1 MSRPFLSHVITDDSA
16 LGGKEIERSL
26 VFNSGS
32 NTYLSRTP
40 SSAGNQKK
48 WTFSCWIKRSELG
61 GSSFNAGEMRIFGAN
76 TNASHIYIQG
86 GETLTWDMSDG
97 SGTDA
102 SLVTNRFLRDH
113 INWFHLVCALDT
125 DESTANNRMR
135 MYINGVEETAFNTRT
150 NPSQGFSTNRM
161 NGNNLHTLGR
171 RTSAQGSDGM
181 KFDGYMAEINFIDGQ
196 QYDPSYFGYT
206 EPQTGIW
213 RPKRYEGAYG
223 QNGFHLDFS
232 DNTST
237 TTIAYDKSGNGNHW
251 TPNDFVTGDALLDTP
266 TNNFA
271 TLVMTGTGFSSG
283 AGFNEGNRKFTTGS
297 TSSAR
302 NLDRQA
308 ISSYTFNKGKWY
320 AEIRTDSGN
329 YANKFIGVGP
339 WQLMVNPES
348 NNNKYC
354 YIYTGDG
361 NRYLRTAGSESQAT
375 YGGPSGGSN
384 GDIIGIF
391 IDMDASTPRVYFS
404 ENGQWANGSGAW
416 NQANPSAY
424 IELGGNFFTEDMDR
438 NLVGYC
444 GFLISSASGSLNQ
457 VMIANFGQDST
468 FAGTTTAGGFKDS
481 SGIGDFK
488 YAVPSGALALC
499 SKNLIRLN
507 KERGTACKIINPK
520 RHFDVLTY
528 TGDGQSGRKVSGLQ
542 FRPDFLWIKRRD
554 SGANHGLYDVVRG
567 HRQRLVSDTENVE
580 DTNLPHLNSFDSDGF
595 TLGSDT
601 YQNGNGQTFVAWAW
615 KAGGA
620 AVTNNDGTIATSIS
634 ASQEAGFSIVTWSGN
649 GSAGATLGHGLGKK
663 PKMIIVK
670 RRAGGNQDWFMD
682 VGEIENQRGGRYWRL
697 RSSVSPQTDTNVF
710 PATAPTSTVFSVG
723 ADAGVN
729 ASGSTYVAYVWT
741 DIPGYSAFGTYRGNG
756 DTDGQYITTGFKPRF
771 VMTKRSA
778 LDGWSMWDSQRSGG
792 HNLIHNRNAAG
803 YSDAESTGIS
813 NGTSLVDFYGNGFKW
828 RGQSNDTNGDGDNYV
843 YMCFAEESF
852 TTPYFAA
859 PTGR

>member
-1 MSRPFLSHVITDDSA
+1 
-16 LGGKEIERSL
+16 
-26 VFNSGS
+26 
-32 NTYLSRTP
+32 
-40 SSAGNQKK
+40 
-48 WTFSCWIKRSELG
+48 
-61 GSSFNAGEMRIFGAN
+61 
-76 TNASHIYIQG
+76 
-86 GETLTWDMSDG
+86 
-97 SGTDA
+97 
-102 SLVTNRFLRDH
+102 
-113 INWFHLVCALDT
+113 
-125 DESTANNRMR
+125 
-135 MYINGVEETAFNTRT
+135 
-150 NPSQGFSTNRM
+150 
-161 NGNNLHTLGR
+161 
-171 RTSAQGSDGM
+171 
-181 KFDGYMAEINFIDGQ
+181 
-196 QYDPSYFGYT
+196 
-206 EPQTGIW
+206 
-213 RPKRYEGAYG
+213 
-223 QNGFHLDFS
+223 
-232 DNTST
+232 
-237 TTIAYDKSGNGNHW
+237 
-251 TPNDFVTGDALLDTP
+251 
-266 TNNFA
+266 
-271 TLVMTGTGFSSG
+271 
-283 AGFNEGNRKFTTGS
+283 
-297 TSSAR
+297 
-302 NLDRQA
+302 
-308 ISSYTFNKGKWY
+308 
-320 AEIRTDSGN
+320 
-329 YANKFIGVGP
+329 
-339 WQLMVNPES
+339 MVNPES

>member
-1 MSRPFLSHVITDDSA
+1 MARAFAPHLITDDRV

-26 VFNSGS
+26 VFNAGS
-32 NTYLSRTP
+32 NTYLTRDHSV
-40 SSAGNQKK
+40 AGNKK
-48 WTFSCWIKRSELG
+48 QWTFSCWIKRSELG
-61 GSSFNAGEMRIFGAN
+61 GSGFNAGEMRIFGGD

-97 SGTDA
+97 TGTDA

-113 INWFHLVCALDT
+113 LNWFHLVCALDT

-135 MYINGVEETAFNTRT
+135 MYINGVEETAFNTRS

-161 NGNNLHTLGR
+161 NNDGIHSLGR

-181 KFDGYMAEINFIDGQ
+181 RFDGYMAEVQWIDGQ
-196 QYDPSYFGYT
+196 QLDPSYFGYT
-206 EPQTGIW
+206 DFQTGIW
-213 RPKRYEGAYG
+213 RPKKYEGTYG
-223 QNGFHLDFS
+223 TNGFHLDFS
-232 DNTST
+232 DTTST
-237 TTIAYDKSGNGNHW
+237 TTLGYDKSGNNNHW

-271 TLVMTGTGFSSG
+271 TLVMMGTGFSSG
-283 AGFNEGNRKFTTGS
+283 AGFNEGNRKVTTGS
-297 TSSAR
+297 SGGGR
-302 NLDRQA
+302 YLDRNA

-329 YANKFIGVGP
+329 YANKFIGVAP

-354 YIYTGDG
+354 YIYTDDG
-361 NRYLRTAGSESQAT
+361 NRYLRTAGSESNAT

-416 NQANPSAY
+416 NQASPSAY
-424 IELGGNFFTEDMDR
+424 VELGDQFFTEDIDR

-444 GFLISSASGSLNQ
+444 GFSICSASGGLSQ

-481 SGIGDFK
+481 TGIGDFK

-499 SKNLIRLN
+499 SKNLTRLN

-528 TGDGQSGRKVSGLQ
+528 TGDGSSSNTITGLQ
-542 FRPDFLWIKRRD
+542 FKPDMVWIKGR
-554 SGANHGLYDVVRG
+554 SGSTSHVIQDVVRG
-567 HRQRLVSDTENVE
+567 NFILYPDTDQVE
-580 DTNLPHLNSFDSDGF
+580 GPTGGGWVKSFNEDGF
-595 TLGSDT
+595 TTDSNGPINTNGAT
-601 YQNGNGQTFVAWAW
+601 YVAWCW

-620 AVTNNDGTIATSIS
+620 PVTNNDGSIATSIS
-634 ASQEAGFSIVTWSGN
+634 ANQEAGFSIVTWTGN

-670 RRAGGNQDWFMD
+670 RRAGGTQDWFMD

-697 RSSVSPQTDTNVF
+697 KGSVSPQTNTDTF
-710 PATAPTSTVFSVG
+710 PNTSPTSTVFSVG
-723 ADAGVN
+723 SDDGVN

-756 DTDGQYITTGFKPRF
+756 DTDGQYITTGFKPRY

-778 LDGWSMWDSQRSGG
+778 VDGWSQWDTQRSGG
-792 HNLIHNRNAAG
+792 HNLIHNRNGAG
-803 YSDAESTGIS
+803 YNNAESTGIS
-813 NGTSLVDFYGNGFKW
+813 NGTSLCDFYGNGFKW

-859 PTGR
+859 PTAR

>member
-1 MSRPFLSHVITDDSA
+1 M
-16 LGGKEIERSL
+16 GGKEIERSL
-26 VFNSGS
+26 VFNNADGS
-32 NTYLSRTP
+32 HLTRTP

-48 WTFSCWIKRSELG
+48 WTFSCWIKRGELG
-61 GSSFNAGEMRIFGAN
+61 GSGFNAGEMRIFGAN

-125 DESTANNRMR
+125 DESTADNRMR
-135 MYINGVEETAFNTRT
+135 MYINGVEETAFNTRS

-161 NGNNLHTLGR
+161 NNNGLHTLGR

-206 EPQTGIW
+206 EPLTGIW

-223 QNGFHLDFS
+223 TNGFHLDFS

-237 TTIAYDKSGNGNHW
+237 TTVGHDKSGNGNHW
-251 TPNDFVTGDALLDTP
+251 ALVNLGTEDALLDTP

-271 TLVMTGTGFSSG
+271 TLHMMGTGFSSG
-283 AGFNEGNRKFTTGS
+283 AGFNEGNRKVTTGS
-297 TSSAR
+297 SGGGR
-302 NLDRQA
+302 YLDRNA

-329 YANKFIGVGP
+329 YANKFIGVAP
-339 WQLMVNPES
+339 WQLMLNPEG

-354 YIYTGDG
+354 YIYTDDG
-361 NRYLRTAGSESQAT
+361 NRYLRTAGSESNAT
-375 YGGPSGGSN
+375 YGGSSTN

-416 NQANPSAY
+416 NQASPSAY
-424 IELGGNFFTEDMDR
+424 IELGDQFFTEDIDR

-444 GFLISSASGSLNQ
+444 GFSICSASGSLSQ
-457 VMIANFGQDST
+457 VMVANFGQDST
-468 FAGTTTAGGFKDS
+468 FAGSTTAGGFKDS
-481 SGIGDFK
+481 TGIGDFK

-507 KERGTACKIINPK
+507 KERGTACKILNPK
-520 RHFDVLTY
+520 KHFEVLTY
-528 TGDGQSGRKVSGLQ
+528 TGNDSSDRDIGGLQ
-542 FRPDFLWIKRRD
+542 FKPDFVWIKNRPNAD
-554 SGANHGLYDVVRG
+554 WHHLVDVVRG
-567 HRQRLVSDTENVE
+567 ANKVMFSNTDDNDDTDN
-580 DTNLPHLNSFDSDGF
+580 TNGHVNHFNSDGF
-595 TLGSDT
+595 NVDAGA
-601 YQNGNGQTFVAWAW
+601 QGNTNENNENYVAWCW
-615 KAGGA
+615 KGGGDP
-620 AVTNNDGTIATSIS
+620 VSNSDGTITTTIS
-634 ASQEAGFSIVTWSGN
+634 ANQEAGFSIVGWSGN

-670 RRAGGNQDWFMD
+670 RRTGGAQDWFMD
-682 VGEIENQRGGRYWRL
+682 VGEIENARGGRYWRL
-697 RSSVSPQTDTNVF
+697 KGSISPQTDTNVF
-710 PATAPTSTVFSVG
+710 PTTNPTSTVFSVG
-723 ADAGVN
+723 ADSGVN
-729 ASGSTYVAYVWT
+729 ASGSTYIAYVWT

-778 LDGWSMWDSQRSGG
+778 VDGWMMWDSQRSGG
-792 HNLIHNRNAAG
+792 HNLIHNRNGAG
-803 YSDAESTGIS
+803 HADAESTAIS
-813 NGTSLVDFYGNGFKW
+813 SGTSLCDFYGNGFKW

-843 YMCFAEESF
+843 YMCFAEETF
-852 TTPYFAA
+852 TTPYFAV